1 MPSNESFEKTG
12 HIVSHTHWDRE
23 WRYPIWKTR
32 LYLIEFMDEL
42 VKLLKD
48 GTYPGF
54 LLDGQVIP
62 ILDYLETRPEMRDAV
77 CGLIKDGK
85 LQVGPWYTLP
95 DQYPI
100 DGECLVRNLLK
111 GVRESEKLGKVFN
124 VGYTPF
130 GWGQTGQLPQIY
142 QGFGI
147 DTVMVGKKVSKK
159 RAPQS
164 EFIWRSPDGSEVV
177 TTRFGGWGRQNFYFK
192 IHLRTLY
199 GIDYESDDWKYSP
212 SIGTLYHF
220 ADSEEVE
227 QDHFFLEKQQEPML
241 DTLSQEMIDDVWS
254 TMDESVLESD
264 RLMMNGCDYS
274 AAQESMPKILDRLN
288 AADSEGRLWKHETI
302 NEYLKVF
309 REKINKED
317 LQVVEGELRDG
328 PAGGV
333 TGNALTT
340 RLYLKQI
347 NKKAQN
353 RLIRRAEPL
362 AAYSMMLGA
371 DPQYSFLDTAW
382 DYMLKAHPHDSI
394 NGVTQDKTVKDVEYR
409 LAQATEL
416 SDVVSHASV
425 RNIIKNMD
433 LTAYPEE
440 QILMVVFN
448 PLPYERREIM
458 EAWITIPRD
467 TKMKHFDGKPE
478 GLMILDGS
486 GTPMGTQWMGKDDV
500 DYCVAEMHTRVF
512 PHQTERHRL
521 SFDTGLI
528 PAGGYKV
535 FQVKDIADYRDS
547 AEEWM
552 DSQAYTSNI
561 LKSHNVLEN
570 EFLKV
575 RVNPNGTYSI
585 FDKET
590 GRTFDNL
597 NFYEDRGEQG
607 NYWIN
612 ERPMKDRCI
621 NTLGSH
627 ATIWSE
633 DSGPMQATLVGEI
646 NLSVPVK
653 GDKSRGERSSET
665 APLNIKTS
673 LTLKKGE
680 RKLDVAIEVQNN
692 HQDHYLKAMFPT
704 GLGDADEVCSGGHFN
719 VDCRS
724 IHPQGPT
731 DGSVWPD
738 MATQP
743 QNAFIDINDSKVGLA
758 FVNDSFTEYEAFEDD
773 ERTVALSLLRCVENW
788 ICTGIRAGSYFPS
801 QKGGQSPGMHKYSFS
816 IIPHAGKWS
825 AADIPLEAD
834 KFNSP
839 CLPVQVSGNGTP
851 GSKLSGN
858 YASFLEI
865 SNTQVRFSTIK
876 KAMDSDNFIVRMYN
890 PTEQVQETDVMLGE
904 SMVEGAWLCNLNEKR
919 QSKIKYSGN
928 SVKNIDLEPGKIL
941 TLEVGFTNPTS
952 GIHRKDGV

>member
-1 MPSNESFEKTG
+1 MHSNESKKIG
-12 HIVSHTHWDRE
+12 HIVSHSHWDRE
-23 WRYPIWKTR
+23 WRYPIWQTR
-32 LYLIEFMDEL
+32 LYLVEFIDEL
-42 VKLLKD
+42 VKLLGD

-62 ILDYLETRPEMRDAV
+62 ILDYLETKPQMKDVV
-77 CGLIKDGK
+77 CGLIKEGK

-95 DQYPI
+95 DQYPV

-111 GVRESEKLGKVFN
+111 GVRESKKLGKVFN

-147 DTVMVGKKVSKK
+147 DTVMVGKKVGKA

-164 EFIWRSPDGSEVV
+164 EFVWKAPDGSEAV

-199 GIDYESDDWKYSP
+199 GIDYESDDWKYNP

-227 QDHFFLEKQQEPML
+227 QDHFFLEKQQEPVL
-241 DTLSQEMIDDVWS
+241 DVMSQEMADDAWS

-264 RLMMNGCDYS
+264 RLMMNGCDYT
-274 AAQESMPKILDRLN
+274 AAQESMPRILEKLNATDSKDRLW
-288 AADSEGRLWKHETI
+288 RHETI
-302 NEYLKVF
+302 DEYLKVF
-309 REKINKED
+309 REKINKEE

-328 PAGGV
+328 PVSGL

-362 AAYSMMLGA
+362 AAYSLMLDA

-394 NGVTQDKTVKDVEYR
+394 NGVMQDKSVKDVEYR
-409 LAQATEL
+409 LAQAIEL
-416 SDVVSHASV
+416 SDVVSRASV
-425 RNIIKNMD
+425 RNIIKDMD
-433 LTAYPEE
+433 LSSYPAE

-448 PLPYERREIM
+448 PLPYERREVM
-458 EAWITIPRD
+458 EAWVTIPRAAN
-467 TKMKHFDGKPE
+467 MKHFDVDAH
-478 GLMILDGS
+478 GLMVLDGS
-486 GTPMGTQWMGKDDV
+486 GKPMGTQWMGNDDI
-500 DYCVAEMHTRVF
+500 DYCVAEIHTRVF

-521 SFDTGLI
+521 FFDTGAI

-552 DSQAYTSNI
+552 DSQSHTSNI

-575 RVNPNGTYSI
+575 RMNPNGTYSI

-633 DSGPMQATLVGEI
+633 DSGPMQATLVAEI
-646 NLSVPVK
+646 NLPVPVK
-653 GDKSRGERSSET
+653 GDKLRGERSSEV

-704 GLGDADEVCSGGHFN
+704 GLGNADEVFSGGHFN

-724 IHPQGPT
+724 IRPQGPT

-743 QNAFIDINDSKVGLA
+743 QNAFIDISDSEVGLA

-773 ERTVALSLLRCVENW
+773 ERTVGLSLLRCVENW
-788 ICTGIRAGSYFPS
+788 ICTGIRAGSHFPS
-801 QKGGQSPGMHKYSFS
+801 QQGGQSLGLHKYSFS
-816 IIPHAGKWS
+816 VIPHAGTWGD
-825 AADIPLEAD
+825 ADIPLEAD

-839 CLPVQVSGNGTP
+839 CLPVQVSGNKTP
-851 GSKLSGN
+851 GSRLSGDC
-858 YASFLEI
+858 ASFFGI
-865 SNTQVRFSTIK
+865 SNVQVRFSAIK
-876 KAMDSDNFIVRMYN
+876 KAADSGNFIVRMYN
-890 PTEQVQETDVMLGE
+890 PTEQVRETDVLFGE
-904 SMVEGAWLCNLNEKR
+904 RPVEGAWICNLNEER
-919 QSKIKYSGN
+919 QEEFPCDGNAIKN
-928 SVKNIDLEPGKIL
+928 VELLPRKIL
-941 TLEVGFTNPTS
+941 TMEVRFGN
-952 GIHRKDGV
+952 GGKGNA